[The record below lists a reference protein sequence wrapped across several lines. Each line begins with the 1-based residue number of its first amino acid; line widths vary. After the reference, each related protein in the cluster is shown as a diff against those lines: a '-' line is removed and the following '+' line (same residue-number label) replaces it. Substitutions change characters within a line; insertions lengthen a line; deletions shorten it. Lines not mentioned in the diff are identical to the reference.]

1 MIKISFMQSCM
12 WKGRAVLAAS
22 TFTFTTS
29 VLYLLPIVT
38 LLLFN
43 KSINRHFRKQQLEIK
58 LPDLMVPYLML
69 GIQILSKQTFNFS
82 IFPYFLIFIFSL
94 GMIIL
99 VIMAYKKGEIIY
111 KRFFK
116 TYWRFIF
123 LSSILTY
130 YFLVS
135 ANIFSLVVA

>member
-1 MIKISFMQSCM
+1 M

-22 TFTFTTS
+22 TFTFATS
-29 VLYLLPIVT
+29 VLYLLPIAI

-43 KSINRHFRKQQLEIK
+43 KSINRHFKKQQLEIK

-69 GIQILSKQTFNFS
+69 GIQILSKLTINFS

-99 VIMAYKKGEIIY
+99 VITAYKKGEIIY

-135 ANIFSLVVA
+135 ANIFSLVAT